1 MYERN
6 YSPKTLHIAVK
17 NPEKTI
23 IDTTLTKQGDIE
35 YNGLVYNPREIYT
48 NFHAIS
54 LFKDFFNIKNKYEL
68 IPIETEQGPAELVK
82 CFHKEFDVIF
92 DDTVGGII
100 APFHVAEEQAKEML
114 DKLENNP
121 ELYFYSAEKDRFTIG
136 TIPIAENTK

>member
-6 YSPKTLHIAVK
+6 YSPKTLHITIR

-23 IDTTLTKQGDIE
+23 IDTSLTKQGDIE
-35 YNGLVYNPREIYT
+35 YNGLIYNPHEIYT

-68 IPIETEQGPAELVK
+68 IPIETEQGPLELVK
-82 CFHKEFDVIF
+82 RFHKEFDVIF
-92 DDTVGGII
+92 DDAVGGII
-100 APFHVAEEQAKEML
+100 APFHVAKEQTKEML

-121 ELYFYSAEKDRFTIG
+121 ELYFYSAEKDRFTRE
-136 TIPIAENTK
+136 TIPTAE